1 MRMWRSRGMW
11 RRSRNGSRSA
21 RKRSD
26 RRKNGRER
34 KRNEGNERERGER
47 GGKAKGERETGSG
60 ETEGRG
66 ETGSGEGD
74 QTRRAEEARR
84 RNPAGFQGETDRRG
98 RVKGGGHGVASKGG
112 RI

>member
-21 RKRSD
+21 RKRSN

-47 GGKAKGERETGSG
+47 GGKAKGEREMGGG
-60 ETEGRG
+60 ETEARG
-66 ETGSGEGD
+66 GTGSGEGGD
-74 QTRRAEEARR
+74 TITHRLRTKR
-84 RNPAGFQGETDRRG
+84 RNIHALDSFDAFDRLISISTHRY
-98 RVKGGGHGVASKGG
+98 S
-112 RI
+112 